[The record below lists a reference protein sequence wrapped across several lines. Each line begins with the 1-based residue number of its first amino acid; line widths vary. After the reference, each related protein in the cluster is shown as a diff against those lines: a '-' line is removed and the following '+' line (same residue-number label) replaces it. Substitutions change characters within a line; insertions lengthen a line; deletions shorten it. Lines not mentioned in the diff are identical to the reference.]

1 MIAEII
7 ILQTPLPNVPPPSF
21 LVSLKGASLAMGL
34 FSSFIDLFC
43 ERCSTESISTLALV
57 GALSFISLSV
67 VVNVLRQLLF
77 KSPHEPPVVFHW
89 FPFVG
94 STISYGIDPYKFFF
108 NARAKVCISL
118 PSSPGK
124 SLGTVSHGGIHSTAT
139 FSLSSSSARRPR
151 SIWVPRAMTSF

>member
-1 MIAEII
+1 
-7 ILQTPLPNVPPPSF
+7 
-21 LVSLKGASLAMGL
+21 MGL

-43 ERCSTESISTLALV
+43 ERCSTESVWTLALV

-77 KSPHEPPVVFHW
+77 KSPHEPPMVFHW

-108 NARAKVCISL
+108 DARAKVCRPI
-118 PSSPGK
+118 PSSPGN
-124 SLGTVSHGGIHSTAT
+124 SFGARSNTNAGSMAT
-139 FSLSSSSARRPR
+139 FSPSFSSARRLR
-151 SIWVPRAMTSF
+151 SISAPKVMTLS

>member
-1 MIAEII
+1 
-7 ILQTPLPNVPPPSF
+7 
-21 LVSLKGASLAMGL
+21 MGL

-43 ERCSTESISTLALV
+43 ERCSTESVWTLALV

-108 NARAKVCISL
+108 NARAKVCSLLPLSPWKISR
-118 PSSPGK
+118 G
-124 SLGTVSHGGIHSTAT
+124 SL
-139 FSLSSSSARRPR
+139 
-151 SIWVPRAMTSF
+151 